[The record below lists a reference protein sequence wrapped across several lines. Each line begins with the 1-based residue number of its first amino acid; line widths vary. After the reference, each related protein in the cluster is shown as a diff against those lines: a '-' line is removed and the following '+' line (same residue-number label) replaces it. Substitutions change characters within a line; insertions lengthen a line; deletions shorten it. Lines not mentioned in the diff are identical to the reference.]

1 MDKQAM
7 FDVKVIPLIKREIII
22 ENDKIKEN
30 IIENLSRDEIKN
42 MSCKP
47 RMLNRNSEDIYFAEL
62 PIQYHGTKIK
72 WSLFY
77 IFDELTDEEK
87 IKYDQRSD
95 YISVTKETVVELYTK
110 KVRKKKK

>member
-1 MDKQAM
+1 MKTIALQLYVLT
-7 FDVKVIPLIKREIII
+7 FFQFYIVTQGPFVESGFRIF
-22 ENDKIKEN
+22 
-30 IIENLSRDEIKN
+30 
-42 MSCKP
+42 
-47 RMLNRNSEDIYFAEL
+47 EDIYFAEL

-87 IKYDQRSD
+87 IKYDPRSE
-95 YISVTKETVVELYTK
+95 YITVTKETVVELYTK